1 MLMMAQHGVLPDKSE
16 VRAPPK
22 INKAKILSA
31 FQKSTELQIE
41 SMKRM
46 AMVEKEAAQNE
57 GFD

>member
-1 MLMMAQHGVLPDKSE
+1 MMAQHGILPDKSE

-22 INKAKILSA
+22 IDKAKILSA